1 MSNTYSQTFD
11 RQQLPDWLSLEANW
25 QGYKISTIPWIA
37 EVAQVLGILDLEADT
52 PEGWISYL
60 QSLGLRGITQMS
72 SEDFFES
79 RLYFWTDD
87 NSADWE

>member
-1 MSNTYSQTFD
+1 MDKDATMTKPQPIYYFQADCQLSQTFD

-52 PEGWISYL
+52 P
-60 QSLGLRGITQMS
+60 
-72 SEDFFES
+72 
-79 RLYFWTDD
+79 TDD